1 MSKRLD
7 GKVAVVTGAG
17 GGIGRA
23 YARGLAEE
31 GARVVATDLDSESAE
46 ATAAALTDAG
56 LHATSHPADVA
67 DAAQLA
73 TLAEHTKAT
82 FGPAE
87 ILVNNAAVFSRV
99 PMSRSGFD
107 EISEDEWDLM
117 MRVNLKG
124 MWLAC
129 TTFVP
134 HMREVGRGKIINIS
148 SGTAFKG
155 SSSRIHYVT
164 SKAGVL
170 GFTRVLAREVG
181 GDHINVN
188 TLAPGSTRTEA
199 ESDER
204 VNASRQQATGDRAI
218 PRVETADDL
227 IGAVTFLAS
236 PESDFITGQ
245 ALVVD
250 GGSYMH

>member
-1 MSKRLD
+1 MSQRLD
-7 GKVAVVTGAG
+7 QKVAVVTGAG

-23 YARGLAEE
+23 YARRLAEE
-31 GARVVATDLDSESAE
+31 GARVVATDLDTESAQQT
-46 ATAAALTDAG
+46 ATWLRGDG
-56 LHATSHPADVA
+56 LHATSFAADVT
-67 DAAQLA
+67 DSTQLA
-73 TLAEHTKAT
+73 ELAAHTAAT

-99 PMSRSGFD
+99 PMSRSGFED
-107 EISEDEWDLM
+107 ISEDEWDLM

-134 HMREVGRGKIINIS
+134 QMREVGRGKIVNIS

-170 GFTRVLAREVG
+170 GFTRVLARELG
-181 GDHINVN
+181 GDHITVN
-188 TLAPGSTRTEA
+188 TVAPGSTRTETEA
-199 ESDER
+199 DDD
-204 VNASRQQATGDRAI
+204 VNANRQRATRDRAL
-218 PRVETADDL
+218 PRVETVEDVV
-227 IGAVTFLAS
+227 GAVAFLVS
-236 PESDFITGQ
+236 PDSDFVTGQ